1 MIHSSHISRE
11 NEENNVNIIIE
22 NENENEN
29 SNNKIKTLNF
39 LKVKNINLK
48 EVINKINNDNSLV
61 RIITNKYIEDD
72 FEQDILESDQLYSFK
87 KEYQNKIIKN
97 ISFKGNE
104 IKKHIN
110 IEIINNNKNYN
121 INITFIRIT
130 NIENSEKQQYTVS
143 LDLSYKKICDFHCCQ
158 KSFCCIFICYAFCQK
173 FCCQCCCQS
182 QYEIQI
188 ENYLDEI

>member
-1 MIHSSHISRE
+1 MIHSSQISRD
-11 NEENNVNIIIE
+11 NEKNNVNILIE
-22 NENENEN
+22 NENE
-29 SNNKIKTLNF
+29 NNKIKTLNF

-61 RIITNKYIEDD
+61 RIITNKHIEDD
-72 FEQDILESDQLYSFK
+72 CEQDILETDQSYSFK

-110 IEIINNNKNYN
+110 IEIINKSTNYN

-130 NIENSEKQQYTVS
+130 NIKNSDKQQYTVS
-143 LDLSYKKICDFHCCQ
+143 LDLQYEKICDFPFW
-158 KSFCCIFICYAFCQK
+158 KNSFCLFICSSFCQK

-188 ENYLDEI
+188 ENYLDDIY